1 MKSEE
6 PAAIYYTPSM
16 VNALQRSILNRISR
30 ERNPQKL
37 SEISRILDDSSEKES
52 FEERYQQAKAFAYN
66 HFDKEYIQSLEARNF
81 LVDELFPLQ
90 TYTDEEWKRELE
102 LSEESGDATD
112 EEVSKMYRIWEAIPL
127 SS

>member
-37 SEISRILDDSSEKES
+37 SEISCILDDSSEKES

-66 HFDKEYIQSLEARNF
+66 YFKNISAL
-81 LVDELFPLQ
+81 
-90 TYTDEEWKRELE
+90 
-102 LSEESGDATD
+102 
-112 EEVSKMYRIWEAIPL
+112 
-127 SS
+127 